1 MSKEYGSIQQGGVPE
16 QGHQLGFT
24 PPFILFDPNRP
35 YLRWTVLF
43 FACFLTFGSYFCY
56 DNPAALQSQMED
68 RFNVGSTGY
77 SGLYSAYSW
86 PNTVQVFFGGWLID
100 RFFGLPLGAFIF
112 CGLVFLGQLIFAAG
126 ITIGD
131 TPGFVVAIIG
141 RFVFGLG
148 GETLSV
154 AQASYTAKWFR
165 GKELALAFSITLS
178 FSRIGSA
185 INLVSE
191 SWIVR
196 YTNLPIGIWFGGV
209 LCLFSLTI
217 AVVLGLLSKRGDKA
231 IAEDPHLQRIKDE
244 QCTEEARVSL
254 IDVRFFPLTL
264 WIIFAIC
271 VTFYVSVFVWIQIAA
286 KYIEDYWGYSDTTA
300 TFFVS
305 LPYLISSGVSP
316 IVGFI
321 VDKLGGAPFWITG
334 ACSVLT
340 LCHLSLVLY
349 PFNHFV
355 PFPALILQGI
365 AYSTLA
371 ASLWPSVPLL
381 VEQRITGTAFGLMT
395 ALQNAGLAIAPLVIG
410 VVIKKKGDKLGVYF
424 LAGCA
429 AIALM
434 LSVLLIFVDLANGAI
449 LIRKK
454 PKLQQLP
461 IEGTPIFV
469 AAQVVEEK
477 QLVD

>member
-1 MSKEYGSIQQGGVPE
+1 MSKPYGSIQQGGIPE

-24 PPFILFDPNRP
+24 PPFILFDPNLP
-35 YLRWTVLF
+35 YLRFTILF
-43 FACFLTFGSYFCY
+43 FACFLTFGSYYCY
-56 DNPAALQSQMED
+56 DNPAALQTQMED
-68 RFNVGSTGY
+68 RFDVGAKGY
-77 SGLYSAYSW
+77 SALYSAYSW

-131 TPGFVVAIIG
+131 TPGFIVAVIG

-165 GKELALAFSITLS
+165 GKELALAFGVTLS

-185 INLVSE
+185 VNFNTEPRLVKATS
-191 SWIVR
+191 
-196 YTNLPIGIWFGGV
+196 LPVGIWFGAA
-209 LCLFSLTI
+209 LCLLSLI
-217 AVVLGLLSKRGDKA
+217 SAVIIGFLSRRGDKA
-231 IAEDPHLQRIKDE
+231 IAEDPELQRIKDE
-244 QCTEEARVSL
+244 QGTEERVSL
-254 IDVRFFPLTL
+254 LDVRYFPLTL
-264 WIIFAIC
+264 WIIFGIC
-271 VTFYVSVFVWIQIAA
+271 VSFYVSVFVWIQIAA
-286 KYIEDYWGYSDTTA
+286 KYIETYWGYSEYKA

-305 LPYLISSGVSP
+305 LPYLISAGVSP

-321 VDKLGGAPFWITG
+321 VDKLGGAPFWIAG
-334 ACSVLT
+334 ACGVMT
-340 LCHLSLVLY
+340 VCHLSLVLY
-349 PFNHFV
+349 PFTHFV
-355 PFPALILQGI
+355 PFPALIVQGM

-371 ASLWPSVPLL
+371 AALWPSVTLL
-381 VEQRITGTAFGLMT
+381 VQQRITGTAFGLMT
-395 ALQNAGLAIAPLVIG
+395 DLQNAGLAIAPLVVG
-410 VVIKKKGDKLGVYF
+410 SVISAEGDKLGVYV

-429 AIALM
+429 AASLA
-434 LSVLLIFVDLANGAI
+434 LSVMLVFVDLANGAV

-454 PKLQQLP
+454 PKLQELP